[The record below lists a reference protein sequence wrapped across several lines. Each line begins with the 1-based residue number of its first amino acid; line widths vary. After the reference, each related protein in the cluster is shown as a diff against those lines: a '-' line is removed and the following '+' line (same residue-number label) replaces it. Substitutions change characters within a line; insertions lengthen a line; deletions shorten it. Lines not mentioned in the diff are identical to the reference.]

1 MVTPMMRAMT
11 VSYTHLDV
19 YKRQEVKLPL
29 NLLFE
34 GKALTLLQKYQGKW
48 SSFFSIKNNS
58 SVSQGNPGNHNR
70 QYAARIFQSYRW
82 RFLMDAPADRGENR
96 RSE

>member
-1 MVTPMMRAMT
+1 MDGKLWLIFDSVKTGT
-11 VSYTHLDV
+11 
-19 YKRQEVKLPL
+19 EVKLPL

-58 SVSQGNPGNHNR
+58 SVNKEPDTNWQIGKNKQTLFIPFCKA
-70 QYAARIFQSYRW
+70 Y
-82 RFLMDAPADRGENR
+82 
-96 RSE
+96 